1 MYYLGLDVGSSSV
14 KAALVEA
21 KTGKSI
27 LSVHEPENEM
37 SINSLKND
45 WAEQDPNNW
54 WKYSCL
60 AIKRVCK
67 QSNIDPKKIIS
78 IGISYQ
84 MHGLVIVD
92 KNGETIRDSI
102 IWCDSRSVEIGN
114 EAYIKLG
121 EDKCMSHLLNSPGNF
136 TASKL
141 KWVKENEPG
150 VYEKIYKYMLP
161 GDCLLY
167 TSPSPRDT

>member
-67 QSNIDPKKIIS
+67 
-78 IGISYQ
+78 
-84 MHGLVIVD
+84 
-92 KNGETIRDSI
+92 
-102 IWCDSRSVEIGN
+102 
-114 EAYIKLG
+114 
-121 EDKCMSHLLNSPGNF
+121 KCIN
-136 TASKL
+136 
-141 KWVKENEPG
+141 
-150 VYEKIYKYMLP
+150 
-161 GDCLLY
+161 
-167 TSPSPRDT
+167 TS